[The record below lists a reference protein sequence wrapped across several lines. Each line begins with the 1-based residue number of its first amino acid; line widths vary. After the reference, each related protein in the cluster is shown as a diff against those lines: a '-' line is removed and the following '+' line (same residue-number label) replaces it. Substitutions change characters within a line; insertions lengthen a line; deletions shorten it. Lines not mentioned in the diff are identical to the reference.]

1 MKTKQLTRRLMGL
14 TILSSLFPSLVCTSR
29 PEGYDENGRPTSRK
43 AESSSTT
50 YQDFSYV
57 FDDNTANLTS
67 RTDNTRN
74 VTETFGYDNLDRL
87 VSYAGNTAKYDIKG
101 NITEKSDVGTFTYA
115 TTSKP
120 YAISGLSPA
129 SGVNATPTF
138 DQEINY
144 TSFNRPESISENG
157 YSASFV
163 YNSDYSR
170 VKMAM
175 THNGANVTTRYYIG
189 GCYEVEKTSDST
201 TERLYLSDDYYD
213 APAVYVKV
221 GSNSTIYSL
230 LRDHIGNIT
239 HVINQDGSM
248 IQELSYDAW
257 GRLRNPET
265 HQAYTPADEQ
275 KPVLGRGYTGHEHL
289 NEFGLINMNAR
300 LYDPA
305 VGRFL
310 SPDPRLQMPESSQNF
325 NRYSYALN
333 NPLKCIDPDGEF
345 FLFTAF
351 NAITDLFIN
360 CFKYG
365 FNVSAYDWKRTYNAF
380 KIGIGMYRG
389 NLMQVAS
396 KWSTGLLTSVV
407 GNIVAQ
413 RYNTIGLVKSVTYL
427 DGMAA
432 LSGPTG
438 ENTEKAFTIGH
449 YSMGPKGYRA
459 DWRDHLF
466 VHEYGHYIQSQR
478 MGPYYLPIIG
488 ISSLLS
494 TAFTSDLSGVQH
506 DQRWFEVNASK
517 LGGEYF
523 DKHYGR
529 GKSNYDPN
537 SEDFFD
543 FKLFQTGGYPKYKNP
558 RTEEATYQYPNPI
571 SNRKIVFWDF
581 IF

>member
-1 MKTKQLTRRLMGL
+1 MGL
-14 TILSSLFPSLVCTSR
+14 VFLSSLFLSFLCTKC

-129 SGVNATPTF
+129 SGVNATPTY

-310 SPDPRLQMPESSQNF
+310 SPDPRLQIPESSQNF

-365 FNVSAYDWKRTYNAF
+365 FNLDKYNFDRTINSF
-380 KIGIGMYRG
+380 KINMGMYKG
-389 NLMQVAS
+389 NILQVAS
-396 KWSTGLLTSVV
+396 KWTYGAFNSFV
-407 GNIVAQ
+407 GNLVAES
-413 RYNTIGLVKSVTYL
+413 YNTIGRVDHVTYL
-427 DGMAA
+427 DGIVA
-432 LSGPTG
+432 LGGATSGSS
-438 ENTEKAFTIGH
+438 AVTIGH
-449 YSMGPKGYRA
+449 YTMGPEGYKA
-459 DWRDHLF
+459 DWRDNLF
-466 VHEYGHYIQSQR
+466 VHEYGHYIQSQQW
-478 MGPYYLPIIG
+478 GGLFLPVIG
-488 ISSLLS
+488 AASLIS
-494 TAFTSDLSGVQH
+494 AATSDSYTHKERWYEMDANRLS
-506 DQRWFEVNASK
+506 A
-517 LGGEYF
+517 
-523 DKHYGR
+523 KHFNKRYGS
-529 GKSNYDPN
+529 GNPNYV
-537 SEDFFD
+537 EDSGHFFD
-543 FKLFQTGGYPKYKNP
+543 IDAFVGRKSESIYRNLRTHDHNNKSYYPIRQVDKKYIK
-558 RTEEATYQYPNPI
+558 
-571 SNRKIVFWDF
+571 
-581 IF
+581 